1 MPYEALATS
10 TTPALIIY
18 LLDISRSMKKRLGQK
33 TRIETVTDALTRV
46 LEEMTARSM
55 KGKII
60 ASRYRVAIY
69 AYSDDVYDVLDGVKT
84 IDQIVNLGIPVLSAQ
99 NKTNTA
105 GAYRAA
111 EKLLQA
117 EIPAIQ
123 AKDEEEMKRN
133 SRDPS
138 LHPAPL
144 VCHMT
149 DGEFNTDDPEP
160 IVQRIM
166 NMSVADG
173 NVLVENIFLSD
184 SILSDPIVDISKWQG
199 VLPETDF
206 ASDYVSRLLRM
217 SSPIPKSYLERMRE
231 MAYHLN
237 ENSMMLFPGES
248 PELVEIGFQMS
259 GSTRIMPSASVTEE

>member
-1 MPYEALATS
+1 MPYEALAT
-10 TTPALIIY
+10 TATPALIIY
-18 LLDISRSMKKRLGQK
+18 LLDISRSMKKKLGPK

-55 KGKII
+55 KGKKI

-69 AYSDDVYDVLDGVKT
+69 AYSDDVFDVLGGVKT
-84 IDQIVNLGIPVLSAQ
+84 IDEIVNLGIPELSAQ
-99 NKTNTA
+99 YKTNTA

-123 AKDEEEMKRN
+123 AKDAEEMKRN
-133 SRDPS
+133 PKEPA

-149 DGEFNTDDPEP
+149 DGEFNLEDPEP
-160 IVQRIM
+160 IVQRLM

-184 SILSDPIVDISKWQG
+184 TIVSDPIGDISKWQG
-199 VLPETDF
+199 ILPDTDF
-206 ASDYVSRLLRM
+206 ANDYVSKLLRM

-231 MAYHLN
+231 MAYHLS
-237 ENSMMLFPGES
+237 ENSMMLFPGDN

-259 GSTRIMPSASVTEE
+259 GSTRITPASTPVE